1 MIVKDNL
8 ENIICKIE
16 EIDKKLIEQNKKI
29 DLILKILNEDI
40 KTNCDKMNEH
50 INFINTVYDKVK
62 APMYYICN
70 KFSNIPTIGWY

>member
-16 EIDKKLIEQNKKI
+16 EIDKKLIEQNNKI

-50 INFINTVYDKVK
+50 INFITSSSTLK
-62 APMYYICN
+62 
-70 KFSNIPTIGWY
+70 